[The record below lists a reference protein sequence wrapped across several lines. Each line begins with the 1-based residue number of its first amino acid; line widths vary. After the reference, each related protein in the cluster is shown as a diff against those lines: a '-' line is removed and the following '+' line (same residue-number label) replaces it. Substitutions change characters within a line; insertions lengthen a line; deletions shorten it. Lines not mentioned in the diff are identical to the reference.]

1 MDIYP
6 KNISPLGYQTG
17 QNGIDTYGVNHNNF
31 SLRDELEYQYA
42 RQKRENQLMQQYNN
56 QDITSNYPQYTTNF
70 WGNNAN
76 NNYGFGNS
84 NISANIKNM
93 QNNPPP
99 IPVVTATPQQQTS
112 NNKSMFSQFSDNLG
126 NIARKMGIDKL
137 TENIYNLGYDAAERL
152 TYPQSNTQNYE
163 NKSSLAQAQAE
174 AQRLAPVRISD
185 VNKHQ
190 YVSCIG
196 AFDSPIS
203 VGATAAAGL
212 YKEGADLYKKWN
224 NPLYGTNWDIIQD
237 SLKDLGNDA
246 IGIARGWSAN
256 NINDCNYLLPAYAR
270 KR

>member
-6 KNISPLGYQTG
+6 QNTSPLGYQTG
-17 QNGIDTYGVNHNNF
+17 QNGIDSYGVNHNGFTNQ
-31 SLRDELEYQYA
+31 DEIAYQMA
-42 RQKRENQLMQQYNN
+42 RSSREQDLIKQYNA
-56 QDITSNYPQYTTNF
+56 QGITSNYPQYTTNF
-70 WGNNAN
+70 WGNPA

-84 NISANIKNM
+84 NIAANIENM
-93 QNNPPP
+93 QNNTTP
-99 IPVVTATPQQQTS
+99 IPMATAVPQQQIS
-112 NNKSMFSQFSDNLG
+112 NNKDIFSQFSDNLG
-126 NIARKMGIDKL
+126 NIARKTGIDKL

-174 AQRLAPVRISD
+174 AQRLAPVMISD

-196 AFDSPIS
+196 AFDGPIS

>member
-1 MDIYP
+1 MYP
-6 KNISPLGYQTG
+6 KYTSPFGYQTG
-17 QNGIDTYGVNHNNF
+17 TGGIDSYGVNHNNF
-31 SLRDELEYQYA
+31 SLRDEIEYQFA
-42 RQKRENQLMQQYNN
+42 REKRENQLKEQYNA
-56 QDITSNYPQYTTNF
+56 QGITSNYPQYGTNF
-70 WGNNAN
+70 WGNAA
-76 NNYGFGNS
+76 NNYGFGMT
-84 NISANIKNM
+84 NIANNIANM
-93 QNNPPP
+93 QNTTTP
-99 IPVVTATPQQQTS
+99 IPVATAVPQQQTS
-112 NNKSMFSQFSDNLG
+112 NNKDIFSQFSDNLG
-126 NIARKMGIDKL
+126 NIARKTGIDKL
-137 TENIYNLGYDAAERL
+137 TENIYNLGYDTAERL
-152 TYPQSNTQNYE
+152 TYPQHNAQNYE

-174 AQRLAPVRISD
+174 AEAQRLTPIRVSD

-196 AFDSPIS
+196 SFDGPIS